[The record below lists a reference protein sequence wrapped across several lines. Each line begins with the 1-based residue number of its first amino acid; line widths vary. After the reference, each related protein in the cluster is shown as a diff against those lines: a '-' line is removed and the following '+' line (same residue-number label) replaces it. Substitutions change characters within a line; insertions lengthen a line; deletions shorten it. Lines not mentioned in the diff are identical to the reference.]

1 MITGGAAG
9 SASCTLCGAPR
20 RVPALDPEDSMT
32 GADASFVAADGPAA
46 RAVAASAL
54 AGLPP
59 PLRQR
64 VLADA
69 LLVDVPAGSTIYRDE
84 DDPRCLLVV
93 AGLVRLVLSA
103 PDGRTLTVAYGRA
116 GELLGAA
123 TVVGGPAPVSA
134 QMVTDARLLMLGA
147 RTLASLGQTEPAVGW
162 MLARETARRLYDTID
177 AVADTGFGSLRQR
190 VARHLLDLATAQRDG
205 RLVAVVTQQAL
216 AEAVGSARPAVAR
229 VVAELRALGLVATA
243 SPGIAILDAEGL
255 HGHTWAGAVSH
266 R

>member
-1 MITGGAAG
+1 
-9 SASCTLCGAPR
+9 
-20 RVPALDPEDSMT
+20 MT
-32 GADASFVAADGPAA
+32 ADDASFYATDSPAA

-147 RTLASLGQTEPAVGW
+147 RALAALGRTEPAVGW
-162 MLARETARRLYDTID
+162 MLARETARRLYDAVD

-229 VVAELRALGLVATA
+229 VVAELRALGLVAPA
-243 SPGIAILDAEGL
+243 SPGIALLDAEGL
-255 HGHTWAGAVSH
+255 HGQTWAGSVSH

>member
-1 MITGGAAG
+1 MT
-9 SASCTLCGAPR
+9 SA
-20 RVPALDPEDSMT
+20 DP
-32 GADASFVAADGPAA
+32 SFAAADGPVAQAA
-46 RAVAASAL
+46 AASAL

-59 PLRQR
+59 PLRRR

-69 LLVDVPAGSTIYRDE
+69 LLVDVPAGGTVYRDD

-93 AGLVRLVLSA
+93 AGLVRVVLSA
-103 PDGRTLTVAYGRA
+103 PDGRTLTVAYARA

-123 TVVGGPAPVSA
+123 TVVAGPAPVGA
-134 QMVTDARLLMLGA
+134 QMVTDARLLLLRT
-147 RTLASLGQTEPAVGW
+147 RTLAHLGQTEPAVGW
-162 MLARETARRLYDTID
+162 LLAQHIARRLYDTID

-190 VARHLLDLATAQRDG
+190 VARHLLDLATPPPDG
-205 RLVAVVTQQAL
+205 RLIAAVTQQAL

-243 SPGIAILDAEGL
+243 APGLVIRDAEGL
-255 HGHTWAGAVSH
+255 HDQTWAGSVSP